1 MSLSV
6 QTIRPDESFIPMPKS
21 TSKHILKKRQ
31 VEILPLESTQFSYSG
46 NDSIKFNISSNTEL
60 LDGLDSYIKMG
71 FLTTTDGGA
80 SATKCLDI
88 GGAHALFREVELR
101 TQNGTLIQRYDR
113 YNRWY
118 AMMSCAQHSPMH
130 VELVEASAGDSVGY
144 KKTVGAYKHQGVKT
158 FSTVSLAEV
167 YYDDAG
173 NDLGANVLVLGGNA
187 ATAGSQYEVKAGDII
202 LIGVAANLW
211 FAEVASVTSGGGIIL
226 VDFAA
231 ANNRNLPAADIAA
244 TNILSLGIISKGDE
258 YVPQRAVISQVL
270 SGDNNLAGSTYAN
283 GVPLCFKPD
292 VSFLKNRKWIPLAFI
307 KQGLQLE
314 LKLERPDY
322 CLNKGR
328 TPSSQD
334 SANSLSYTIYS
345 PRYVAMLITP
355 DETLMGEYLN
365 QFNNEG
371 IHMSILAYKYA
382 RNTVNQS
389 ASGSQVISNN
399 FGVRSAR
406 TVFSIIQSSRISED
420 VSAASQNN
428 FSLSTFFRSNVSSYQ
443 YKSGSEEY
451 PMRAVN
457 CDKFSTEAFQ
467 QLMLSTG
474 QYGGTLWN
482 VRFSPEEWRSENTV
496 ISSTSAAATTN
507 VSLTNRSTKF
517 IMSTRLDRGEDNF
530 TGLDLSL
537 NPLDLELDLS
547 AVEVDSFGNRVVQHW
562 VSFDLLVSLSKD
574 GLVCRR

>member
-31 VEILPLESTQFSYSG
+31 VEILPLESTTFSYSA

-71 FLTTTDGGA
+71 FLTGTAGSA
-80 SATKCLDI
+80 SSYKCLDI

-118 AMMSCAQHSPMH
+118 AMMSCATHSPSH
-130 VELVEASAGDSVGY
+130 IELVEAAAGDSVGHRLVNVAQDGMNIRAFAGINVAQATFTDATNVLY
-144 KKTVGAYKHQGVKT
+144 LGDTGRDAFAINQVKPGDMIIIGA
-158 FSTVSLAEV
+158 AEV
-167 YYDDAG
+167 YVAQVASTDAG
-173 NDLGANVLVLGGNA
+173 GSAVLTALG
-187 ATAGSQYEVKAGDII
+187 T
-202 LIGVAANLW
+202 
-211 FAEVASVTSGGGIIL
+211 
-226 VDFAA
+226 
-231 ANNRNLPAADIAA
+231 NRNLPAADIAA
-244 TNILSLGIISKGDE
+244 NAIKSLAYIKKSE
-258 YVPQRAVISQVL
+258 YLPQRARVAQEL
-270 SGDNNLAGSTYAN
+270 SGTDNLAGGTYAN

-292 VSFLKNRKWIPLAFI
+292 VSFLKNKKWIPLAFI

-314 LKLERPDY
+314 LKLDRPEY
-322 CLNKGR
+322 SLNKGES
-328 TPSSQD
+328 PQSQS
-334 SANSLSYTIYS
+334 SANSLEYTIYS

-355 DETLMGEYLN
+355 DETLMAEYLK

-371 IHMSILAYKYA
+371 IHMSVLAYKYA

-389 ASGSQVISNN
+389 NNGSQVCSNN

-406 TVFSIIQSSRISED
+406 VVYSIIQSSRVSED
-420 VSAASQNN
+420 VSASSQHN
-428 FSLSTFFRSNVSSYQ
+428 FSISNFFRSHVSSYQ

-457 CDKFSTEAFQ
+457 CDIYSTEAFE

-474 QYGGTLWN
+474 QHNGTLWN
-482 VRFSPEEWRSENTV
+482 VRFSPHEWRSENTV
-496 ISSTSAAATTN
+496 VSSESDTSTTN
-507 VSLTNRSTKF
+507 VELTNRSTKF

-537 NPLDLELDLS
+537 NPLDLELDIS
-547 AVEVDSFGNRVVQHW
+547 AAEVDAFGNRVVQHW
-562 VSFDLLVSLSKD
+562 VGYDLLVSISKD
-574 GLVCRR
+574 GLVVRK

>member
-6 QTIRPDESFIPMPKS
+6 ETIRPDESFISMPKS

-31 VEILPLESTQFSYSG
+31 VEILPLESTSFSYSA

-71 FLTTTDGGA
+71 FLTSANGGA
-80 SATKCLDI
+80 VNTKCLDI

-118 AMMSCAQHSPMH
+118 AMMSCATHSPVH
-130 VELVEASAGDSVGY
+130 VELVEAAAGDSVSH
-144 KKTVGAYKHQGVKT
+144 KNTVGAYQHVGVKALT
-158 FSTVSLAEV
+158 GINLAQVS
-167 YYDDAG
+167 YDDAS
-173 NDLGANVLVLGGNA
+173 NQLRLNA
-187 ATAGSQYEVKAGDII
+187 AGTASGAQFQVKAGDIMI
-202 LIGVAANLW
+202 IGIAAGDNY
-211 FAEVASVTSGGGIIL
+211 FAEVASVGVSEDGGVITL

-231 ANNRNLPAADIAA
+231 ANNRNLPAGDIAVA
-244 TNILSLGIISKGDE
+244 AILFLGVLSKGDE
-258 YVPQRAVISQVL
+258 YVPQRSAVARVVA
-270 SGDNNLAGSTYAN
+270 GDDNLAGGTYAN

-292 VSFLKNRKWIPLAFI
+292 VSFLKNKKWIPLAFI

-328 TPSSQD
+328 TPVTQD
-334 SANSLSYTIYS
+334 SVDSLSYSIYS
-345 PRYVAMLITP
+345 PRYVAMMITP
-355 DETLMGEYLN
+355 DETLMAEYMK

-371 IHMSILAYKYA
+371 IHMSVLAYKYA
-382 RNTVNQS
+382 RNTINQS
-389 ASGSQVISNN
+389 SSGSQVASNN

-406 TVFSIIQSSRISED
+406 VVFSVVQSSRISED
-420 VSAASQNN
+420 VSPSSQNN
-428 FSLSTFFRSNVSSYQ
+428 FSLSSFFRSQVRSYQ

-457 CDKFSTEAFQ
+457 CDKYSTEAFQ

-474 QYGGTLWN
+474 QHGGTLWN
-482 VRFSPEEWRSENTV
+482 VRFSPNEWRSESTV
-496 ISSTSAAATTN
+496 ISSTSGAATTN
-507 VSLTNRSTKF
+507 VALTNRSTKF

-547 AVEVDSFGNRVVQHW
+547 AVEADAFGNRVLQHW
-562 VSFDLLVSLSKD
+562 VAYDLLISISKD
-574 GLVCRR
+574 GLIVRK